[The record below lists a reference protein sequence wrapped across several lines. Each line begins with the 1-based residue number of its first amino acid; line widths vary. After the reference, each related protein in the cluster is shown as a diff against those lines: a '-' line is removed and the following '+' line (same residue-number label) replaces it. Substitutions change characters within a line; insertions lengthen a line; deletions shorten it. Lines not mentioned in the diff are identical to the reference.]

1 MQEREWRGGGGGGGL
16 TDPRSSYR
24 NGRMR
29 TAHFK

>member
-1 MQEREWRGGGGGGGL
+1 MQEREWRGGGGGL
-16 TDPRSSYR
+16 TDPRSSCR